1 MSKKTSFEIP
11 PELRDLTEKNIEQA
25 QAVYG
30 HYMDFLN
37 QTMKAWSG
45 TASSGKAAGFKA
57 VQQRTVE
64 LAKENADS
72 SFALAHQLAS
82 AKDIQEVL
90 HIQSKYAQ
98 TQMQRYSAQAQELGE
113 LMSEA
118 MSKAMRDS

>member
-11 PELRDLTEKNIEQA
+11 PELRDLTEKNIKQA

-30 HYMDFLN
+30 HYMDFLT

-118 MSKAMRDS
+118 MSKTMRDS

>member
-30 HYMDFLN
+30 HYMDFLT

-45 TASSGKAAGFKA
+45 TASSGKAVAFKA

-64 LAKENADS
+64 FAKDNADS
-72 SFALAHQLAS
+72 SFALARQLAS

-118 MSKAMRDS
+118 MSKTMRDS